1 MLKKLISKFIEFK
14 FLWDEHID
22 VQLTEDEVKSRFSQI
37 PQYIL
42 DQRDKHI
49 GTVKIVSSILL
60 AANSSAMLFLL
71 NSKKSLHSSFI
82 FFFLGLFA
90 SISSFLLLY
99 GFYCD
104 TYKSTV
110 NFGVGNQSFLNFVK
124 YEYMINHKLIKF
136 ELFSILISI
145 AFFSYGIA
153 KYI

>member
-71 NSKKSLHSSFI
+71 NSKKSLHSSF
-82 FFFLGLFA
+82 
-90 SISSFLLLY
+90 LLLY
-99 GFYCD
+99 DFYCD